1 MTGPDPSD
9 LGLLRDSPEDADKP
23 AIKLVVPD
31 HEAVKLRVPVKSHD
45 EPRGGAGL
53 VDLPPAAIQQQSLR
67 GGGEVSGTP
76 TDDIKAIEGRLVE
89 EAVKRRGPQ
98 PFEMLRQRHQDALDA
113 SLRLS
118 RMAMVEVVEKRL
130 EEYNQVLEK
139 PCYFEQRM

>member
-1 MTGPDPSD
+1 MPRKEAWQPQLSPESVPMLMTGPDPSD
-9 LGLLRDSPEDADKP
+9 LELLRDSPEDADKP

-31 HEAVKLRVPVKSHD
+31 NEAVAARVPDKSRE

-53 VDLPPAAIQQQSLR
+53 IDLLPSSQQVEL
-67 GGGEVSGTP
+67 E
-76 TDDIKAIEGRLVE
+76 LVG

-98 PFEMLRQRHQDALDA
+98 AYEMLRQRHQDALDA

-118 RMAMVEVVEKRL
+118 RVAMVEGVEKRL
-130 EEYNQVLEK
+130 SAYNQVLEK